1 MRDSKHQVPHIALR
15 LTIDDLVLETIPGG
29 VMHPSAWL
37 TLLETAS
44 AAIMVLDAHDSPSQV
59 ASW

>member
-1 MRDSKHQVPHIALR
+1 MPHIALR

-29 VMHPSAWL
+29 VMHPSVWL

-44 AAIMVLDAHDSPSQV
+44 AALMVLDAHDSPSQV